1 MEMTTAYLVIIAIAF
16 YLFGIFV
23 VSKRLEKAYFT
34 PDPNRKT
41 PACAFRD
48 DFDFYPANPISLFG
62 DHWAATAGGA
72 PLSGGVA
79 IAQWG
84 WASGILYVLPVNIFL
99 GSVHDYATGFVMM
112 RERGQTASEVSYR
125 WITPLSGILFTFIGY
140 IAIVSFCAAFVRLVV
155 AGTTSTPAL
164 FVPVLLLAVIGPPF
178 GYLLYR
184 KGWPIWLVGVIQYII
199 FLVAIYVGLMY
210 PYKMSAEA
218 WYVFLAIV
226 GILAACLPN
235 WLYSEPSNFMMFLYM
250 ATGVVLLFLGALVGN
265 FPITDYPALLFY
277 DKAITPSGWFYPGI
291 TMMVSCGAL
300 TGMHVFW
307 IGAYTCKR
315 FPEERWVRIIG
326 YGGEVLESVGLWTA
340 FLAMLVLPVSTYIP
354 ALKAGWTAAFG
365 IGFAKIVGAIMPFV
379 DPTLLKVFGMWI
391 VMVFIMS
398 TFYSG
403 FRNMRVLG
411 IEFVQLVTKRKITKY
426 VSASRWIAAIITAI
440 LVIGLALS
448 GAYLQIWALFPI
460 LSTSLAVFSFIIVGE
475 WCKLHD
481 KNPIYWRIAMLVTL
495 LGISLPAS
503 IYGAWWNYSAGAV
516 VPGTVSLIAA
526 IVTLIY
532 VFEWARRRW
541 RRGYTPEEKEKF
553 LKFEEF

>member
-1 MEMTTAYLVIIAIAF
+1 MQMTTGLLVIIALAF
-16 YLFGIFV
+16 WLFGIFV
-23 VSKRLEKAYFT
+23 VSKRLEKVYFT
-34 PDPNRKT
+34 PDPSRKT
-41 PACAFRD
+41 PAVAFRD
-48 DFDFYPANPISLFG
+48 DFDFYPANPYSLFG

-112 RERGQTASEVSYR
+112 RQRGQTASEVSYR
-125 WITPLSGILFTFIGY
+125 WITPLSGLLFTFIGY
-140 IAIVSFCAAFVRLVV
+140 IAIVSFCAAFVRLVI
-155 AGTTSTPAL
+155 AGTTARPSL
-164 FVPVLLLAVIGPPF
+164 FIPVILLAVIGPPS

-184 KGWPIWLVGVIQYII
+184 KGWPVWLVGIMQYII
-199 FLVAIYVGLMY
+199 FLIALYVGLMY
-210 PYKMSAEA
+210 PVKLPAEA
-218 WYVFLAIV
+218 WYLILAII

-235 WLYSEPSNFMMFLYM
+235 WLYSEPANFMMFLYM
-250 ATGVVLLFLGALVGN
+250 ATGVVLMFIGALVAN
-265 FPITDYPALLFY
+265 VPITDYPALIFY
-277 DKAITPSGWFYPGI
+277 DKALTPSGWFYPGI

-340 FLAMLVLPVSTYIP
+340 FLAMLVIPVTEYIP
-354 ALKAGWTAAFG
+354 ALKAGWTAAYG
-365 IGFAKIVGAIMPFV
+365 LGFAKIVGAILPL
-379 DPTLLKVFGMWI
+379 DRELLMLFGMWI
-391 VMVFIMS
+391 VLVFIMS

-411 IEFVQLVTKRKITKY
+411 LEFVQLLTKKRITKY
-426 VSASRWIAAIITAI
+426 VTASRWIAAIISA
-440 LVIGLALS
+440 LVVIGLALS

-475 WCKLHD
+475 WARLHG
-481 KNPIYWRIAMLVTL
+481 KNPIFWRIATFVTL
-495 LGISLPAS
+495 FGISLPAS

-516 VPGTVSLIAA
+516 VPGTVSLMAA
-526 IVTLIY
+526 IITLIY
-532 VFEWARRRW
+532 VFEWARKRW
-541 RRGYTPEEKEKF
+541 RKGYTPEEREAF

>member
-1 MEMTTAYLVIIAIAF
+1 MQMTTGLLVIIALAF

-23 VSKRLEKAYFT
+23 VSKRLERTYFT

-41 PACAFRD
+41 PACVFRD
-48 DFDFYPANPISLFG
+48 DFDFYPANPYSLFG

-72 PLSGGVA
+72 PLAGGVA

-112 RERGQTASEVSYR
+112 RQRGQTASEVSYR

-140 IAIVSFCAAFVRLVV
+140 LAIVSFCAAFVRLVI
-155 AGTTSTPAL
+155 AGTTARPSL
-164 FVPVLLLAVIGPPF
+164 FIPIILLAVIGPPS

-184 KGWPIWLVGVIQYII
+184 KGWPVWLVGIMQYVI
-199 FLVAIYVGLMY
+199 FLIALYIGMMY
-210 PYKMSAEA
+210 PVRLPAEA
-218 WYVFLAIV
+218 WYLILAVI

-235 WLYSEPSNFMMFLYM
+235 WLYSEPANFMMFLYM
-250 ATGVVLLFLGALVGN
+250 ATGVVLMFIGALVAN
-265 FPITDYPALLFY
+265 VPITEYPPLIFY
-277 DKAITPSGWFYPGI
+277 DRALTPSGWFYPGI

-340 FLAMLVLPVSTYIP
+340 FLAMLVLPVATYLP
-354 ALKAGWTAAFG
+354 ALKAGWTAAYG
-365 IGFAKIVGAIMPFV
+365 LGFAKVVGTILPLGTEALMI
-379 DPTLLKVFGMWI
+379 LGMWI
-391 VMVFIMS
+391 VIVFIMS

-411 IEFVQLVTKRKITKY
+411 LEFVQLVTKKKITRY
-426 VSASRWIAAIITAI
+426 VNASRWIAATITAFI
-440 LVIGLALS
+440 VIGLALS

-475 WCKLHD
+475 WAKLHG
-481 KNPIYWRIAMLVTL
+481 KNPIYWRIAMVITL
-495 LGISLPAS
+495 FGIALPAA
-503 IYGAWWNYSAGAV
+503 IYGAWWNFSAGAII
-516 VPGTVSLIAA
+516 PGFVSLMAA
-526 IVTLIY
+526 VITLIY
-532 VFEWARRRW
+532 VFEWARKRW
-541 RRGYTPEEKEKF
+541 RKGYTPEERETF

>member
-1 MEMTTAYLVIIAIAF
+1 MQMTTTYLVVIALAF
-16 YLFGIFV
+16 YLFGVFV

-34 PDPNRKT
+34 PDQNRKT
-41 PACAFRD
+41 PAVAFRD
-48 DFDFYPANPISLFG
+48 DFDFYPANPYSLFG

-72 PLSGGVA
+72 PLAGGVA

-112 RERGQTASEVSYR
+112 RQRGQTASEVSYR
-125 WITPLSGILFTFIGY
+125 WITPLSGVLFTFIGY
-140 IAIVSFCAAFVRLVV
+140 IAIVSFCAAFVRLVI
-155 AGTTSTPAL
+155 AGTTARPAL
-164 FVPVLLLAVIGPPF
+164 FIPVILLAVIGPPS

-184 KGWPIWLVGVIQYII
+184 KGWPVWLVGIIQYVI
-199 FLVAIYVGLMY
+199 FLIALYVGIMY
-210 PYKMSAEA
+210 PVRLPPEA
-218 WYVFLAIV
+218 WYVILAVI

-235 WLYSEPSNFMMFLYM
+235 WLYSEPANFMMFLYM
-250 ATGVVLLFLGALVGN
+250 ATGVVLMFIGAIVVNL
-265 FPITDYPALLFY
+265 PITDYPALIFY
-277 DKAITPSGWFYPGI
+277 DPKLTPSGWFYPGI

-340 FLAMLVLPVSTYIP
+340 FLAMLVLPVTEYLP
-354 ALKAGWTAAFG
+354 ALRAGWTAAYG
-365 IGFAKIVGAIMPFV
+365 LGFSKIVGSILPLERE
-379 DPTLLKVFGMWI
+379 LLMILGMWI
-391 VMVFIMS
+391 VLVFIMS

-411 IEFVQLVTKRKITKY
+411 LEFVQLVTKRKITRY
-426 VSASRWIAAIITAI
+426 VTASRWIAAIISAL

-475 WCKLHD
+475 WTILHG
-481 KNPIYWRIAMLVTL
+481 KNPIYWRIATFITL
-495 LGISLPAS
+495 FGISLPAS
-503 IYGAWWNYSAGAV
+503 IYGAWWNYSAGAI
-516 VPGTVSLIAA
+516 VPGTVSLMAA
-526 IVTLIY
+526 VITLIY
-532 VFEWARRRW
+532 VFEWARKRW
-541 RRGYTPEEKEKF
+541 RKGYTPEEREAF
-553 LKFEEF
+553 LKFEQF